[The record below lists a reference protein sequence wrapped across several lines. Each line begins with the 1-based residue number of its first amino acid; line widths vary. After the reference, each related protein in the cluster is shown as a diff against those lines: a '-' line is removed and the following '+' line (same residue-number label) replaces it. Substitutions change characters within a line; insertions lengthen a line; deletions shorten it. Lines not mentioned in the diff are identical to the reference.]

1 MKQTFSTHMVPSTA
15 VLFHRDTTYLT
26 KDGWRRGANESL
38 YHVGYY
44 QPQGGRTAHVIQ
56 PFPRTNISSCTSHQ
70 VYIVLANYRIE
81 GSDNHQLFPLTY
93 TSSISIL
100 TRKRLRKRFRNR

>member
-1 MKQTFSTHMVPSTA
+1 MKQTFSTHMVPSTE

-44 QPQGGRTAHVIQ
+44 QPQGGENSPRDTAL
-56 PFPRTNISSCTSHQ
+56 SSHEHLLMHIPPG
-70 VYIVLANYRIE
+70 VYCPGELSN
-81 GSDNHQLFPLTY
+81 
-93 TSSISIL
+93 
-100 TRKRLRKRFRNR
+100 